1 MHRIVLVT
9 LVAALLLAAGASA
22 KSPPFVGV
30 WIGTVKAPAGTTA
43 RVVVT
48 LTAKLKSNNS
58 GTITYTAQKCTGRL
72 AFLKQ
77 SGRVLTLRE
86 TILKGQCPKGGS
98 IQLTQIDFR
107 TLWLEWHSPSVAEP
121 AWAGY
126 VLLGGR

>member
-30 WIGTVKAPAGTTA
+30 WIGTVKTPAGTTA
-43 RVVVT
+43 RMVVT
-48 LTAKLKSNNS
+48 LTTNLKSNNA
-58 GTITYTAQKCTGRL
+58 GTITYTPPNCTGKL

-86 TILKGQCPKGGS
+86 TILKGHCPKGGS

-107 TLWLEWHSPSVAEP
+107 TLWVEWYSPGVAEP
-121 AWAGY
+121 AWTGY
-126 VLLGGR
+126 LLLGGR